1 MTLHYKAT
9 NHDDDAKRDIGMGEH
24 SYFDVGIFN
33 PCAPSKEPLQSA
45 YSEEKKTISA
55 TCF

>member
-1 MTLHYKAT
+1 VTLHYKAT